1 MLVDVKLAKKTRL
14 MPLEEMRGY
23 PQLAGMAVPAARNRL
38 SITPVSEAE
47 WKFILR
53 KLDE

>member
-23 PQLAGMAVPAARNRL
+23 PQLAGMAV
-38 SITPVSEAE
+38 
-47 WKFILR
+47 LR
-53 KLDE
+53 RATGCPSRP